1 MANENFHEGHRA
13 RLLDKLYSNPEILT
27 DHELLEAVLFL
38 VVPRKDTNPMAHKLL
53 RVFGSLRAVF
63 SATAKELMVVEG
75 IGKTVATKICSIGK
89 VYQRINKEKLA
100 GKRISSYD
108 GLVATIISEFLTLTR
123 ERCEIFLLNSH
134 FGVLHSLPY
143 ENNMYD
149 KVEFKASE
157 LAMTMNV
164 HGAKQILIAHNHPSG
179 DCSPSIVDDC
189 TTASICNFCKYLGI
203 PIVDHI
209 IVSSTGYFSYK
220 KSGRLDEIIKNP
232 SYYVMLATGKADL

>member
-1 MANENFHEGHRA
+1 MDNENFHQGHRA
-13 RLLDKLYSNPEILT
+13 RLLEKLYSNPDVLT

-53 RVFGSLRAVF
+53 RVFGSLNAVF
-63 SATAKELMVVEG
+63 SADAKDLMVIDG

-89 VYQRINKEKLA
+89 VYERIRKEKLVA
-100 GKRISSYD
+100 KRINSYSD
-108 GLVATIISEFLTLTR
+108 LVNRITLEFSALTK

-134 FGVLHSLPY
+134 FGILHSLPY

-149 KVEFKASE
+149 KVEFKATE
-157 LAMTMNV
+157 LAMAMSI

-179 DCSPSIVDDC
+179 DCSPSIVDDY
-189 TTASICNFCKYLGI
+189 TTANICNFCKYLGI

-209 IVSSTGYFSYK
+209 IVSSLGTFSYK

-232 SYYVMLATGKADL
+232 SYYIMLATGKADF